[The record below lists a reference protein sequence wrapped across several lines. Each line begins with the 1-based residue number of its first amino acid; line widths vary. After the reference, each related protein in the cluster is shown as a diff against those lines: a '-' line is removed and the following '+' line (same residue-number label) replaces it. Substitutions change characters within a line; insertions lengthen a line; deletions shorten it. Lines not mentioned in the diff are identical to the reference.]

1 MKSESHTRTGSLR
14 YDEHPHPSFSSPA
27 IASRDSDEVLKL
39 KTENVR
45 LQRLVAELLIENQEL
60 RQKHC
65 GSRRD
70 AEGAAP
76 SAAHNHHRGDN

>member
-27 IASRDSDEVLKL
+27 IASRDSDEILKL

-60 RQKHC
+60 RQRHC

-76 SAAHNHHRGDN
+76 STAHNHHHGDN